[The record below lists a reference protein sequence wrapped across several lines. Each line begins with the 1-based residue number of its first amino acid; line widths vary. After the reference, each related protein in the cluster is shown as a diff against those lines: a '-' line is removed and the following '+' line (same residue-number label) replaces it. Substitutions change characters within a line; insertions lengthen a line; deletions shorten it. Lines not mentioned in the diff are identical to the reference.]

1 MAKAPEASAALVRAA
16 QELEDELHR
25 CEEAAAE
32 AAKIRLSTEK
42 NIGRAA
48 RALRTAGEHRDN
60 LGARVNALLAA
71 IQEARGRAESAAARM
86 EARAGEIQARM
97 GQLQGL
103 QARATE
109 IAVAVRELTEFAKQA
124 TDAKEIVARLA
135 PIEERVA
142 QAQQEAR
149 ADDFDDVAHDIA
161 GFRELLATMRR
172 KLEGR

>member
-1 MAKAPEASAALVRAA
+1 VAKTSEPTSALVRAA
-16 QELEDELHR
+16 QELETELSR

-48 RALRTAGEHRDN
+48 RALRTAGEHR
-60 LGARVNALLAA
+60 
-71 IQEARGRAESAAARM
+71 GRAGPQGERAPRRDPGRAQPRRVGRRPDGDAGGRDPGADGAAPGA
-86 EARAGEIQARM
+86 
-97 GQLQGL
+97 

-109 IAVAVRELTEFAKQA
+109 IAVSVRELTEFARQA
-124 TDAKEIVARLA
+124 KTPGEIVERLG

-142 QAQQEAR
+142 QAHQEAR

-172 KLEGR
+172 KLEGK